1 MIKEEI
7 MLKIDD
13 YNKSIEEK
21 LAHFINGCYL
31 LKDSS
36 NGNYQVQKT
45 ITENKIYF
53 QGYILDSK
61 LCQKFKENNIK
72 DYSLANLKD
81 YISKHFN
88 DLDTDYTPYYQALSL
103 YEEATNLEDLID
115 KKINL
120 EIDFIYNL
128 VKEIEILKEYMP
140 EPLSI
145 EKVKEIIDAAFDKI
159 KPTSPKQM
167 GLIMKEVTP
176 QVKGK
181 FDMGEVSKIIK
192 EKLSSN

>member
-7 MLKIDD
+7 ILKIDD

-128 VKEIEILKEYMP
+128 VKEIEILKYQEIA
-140 EPLSI
+140 S
-145 EKVKEIIDAAFDKI
+145 EKLVSLYKEIKAKLLKNLSHSNPSI
-159 KPTSPKQM
+159 
-167 GLIMKEVTP
+167 
-176 QVKGK
+176 QVQNN
-181 FDMGEVSKIIK
+181 IIII
-192 EKLSSN
+192 LNDIFSFFWSGYPVIN

>member
-1 MIKEEI
+1 MSLAE
-7 MLKIDD
+7 KITEDVKVAMKNQD
-13 YNKSIEEK
+13 KEK
-21 LAHFINGCYL
+21 LNVIRMVNSAIQLAKIEAKHDLSDEEVIDVISKQIKMR
-31 LKDSS
+31 KDSIVEFEKAS
-36 NGNYQVQKT
+36 RTDLAENYR
-45 ITENKIYF
+45 
-53 QGYILDSK
+53 
-61 LCQKFKENNIK
+61 
-72 DYSLANLKD
+72 
-81 YISKHFN
+81 
-88 DLDTDYTPYYQALSL
+88 
-103 YEEATNLEDLID
+103 
-115 KKINL
+115 
-120 EIDFIYNL
+120 
-128 VKEIEILKEYMP
+128 KEIEVLKEYMP